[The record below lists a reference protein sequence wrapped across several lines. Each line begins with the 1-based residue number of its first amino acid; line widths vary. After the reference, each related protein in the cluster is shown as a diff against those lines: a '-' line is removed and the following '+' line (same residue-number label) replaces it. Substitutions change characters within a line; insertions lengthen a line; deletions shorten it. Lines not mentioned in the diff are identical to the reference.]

1 MSPSCFLVCEESS
14 EFQAFAVKAYASR
27 ITSQQ
32 QPTSVIPHPTAFIYD
47 IGLRNINH
55 DCMTPILATATCQNC
70 GVNDIEDGE
79 VETEGQHT
87 RTEMM
92 MRADHGEGC
101 DSNQLRIPLPS
112 SSSAGIPTIMV
123 EKGAM

>member
-1 MSPSCFLVCEESS
+1 MNHAQDSIHIRLLGFKIVLCYLEVSS
-14 EFQAFAVKAYASR
+14 YIEC
-27 ITSQQ
+27 
-32 QPTSVIPHPTAFIYD
+32 
-47 IGLRNINH
+47 
-55 DCMTPILATATCQNC
+55 DCSC